1 MRFGC
6 ALMAGLSL
14 ATPALTPALA
24 QGVLDQWATI
34 TAPTD
39 KPMATRVSLDPAT
52 TALLVL
58 DLASQTCDPQ
68 QRPRCPA
75 MAQHVQPLIAHAREK
90 TWTVIY
96 TLGAASK
103 TADILPAV
111 AKLDAEPE
119 VTGPPDKFVGTGL
132 DGLLRDRGIKTVVTI
147 GAAAEGAVMETA
159 ASAVFRGFDV
169 VVPVD
174 GMVSSTLYN
183 EQYVV
188 WNLTHAPRLPE
199 HLKLSAVG
207 LID

>member
-1 MRFGC
+1 MRFGL
-6 ALMAGLSL
+6 ALMAALGI
-14 ATPALTPALA
+14 ATPAMA

-39 KPMATRVSLDPAT
+39 KPVAVRASLDPAT

-58 DLASQTCDPQ
+58 DLATQTCDPQ

-75 MAQHVQPLIAHAREK
+75 MAQFVQPLIAHAREK
-90 TWTVIY
+90 KWVVIY
-96 TLGAASK
+96 TLGGASK

-111 AKLDAEPE
+111 AKLAAEPE
-119 VTGPPDKFVGTGL
+119 VTGPPDKFVNTGL
-132 DGLLRDRGIKTVVTI
+132 EGLLRDRGIKTVVTI
-147 GAAAEGAVMETA
+147 GSAAEGAVMETA
-159 ASAVFRGFDV
+159 ASAVYRGFEV

-183 EQYVV
+183 EQYVA

>member
-1 MRFGC
+1 
-6 ALMAGLSL
+6 
-14 ATPALTPALA
+14 
-24 QGVLDQWATI
+24 VLDQWTTI
-34 TAPTD
+34 KAPMD
-39 KPMATRVSLDPAT
+39 KPSAVRVSLDPAT

-58 DLASQTCDPQ
+58 DLATQTCDPQ

-75 MAQHVQPLIAHAREK
+75 MAQFVQPLLAHAREK
-90 TWTVIY
+90 KWVVIY
-96 TLGAASK
+96 TLGSASK

-111 AKLDAEPE
+111 AKLAAEPE
-119 VTGPPDKFVGTGL
+119 VTGPPDKFVNTGL
-132 DGLLRDRGIKTVVTI
+132 EGLLRDRGIKTVVTI
-147 GAAAEGAVMETA
+147 GSAAEGAVMETA
-159 ASAVFRGFDV
+159 ASAVFRGFEV

-183 EQYVV
+183 EQYVA

>member
-1 MRFGC
+1 MRFGW
-6 ALMAGLSL
+6 ALVATLGL
-14 ATPALTPALA
+14 ATPAMA
-24 QGVLDQWATI
+24 QGVLDQWVTI

-39 KPMATRVSLDPAT
+39 KPVAVRVSLDPAT

-58 DLASQTCDPQ
+58 DLATQTCDPQ

-75 MAQHVQPLIAHAREK
+75 MAQFVQPLLAHAREK
-90 TWTVIY
+90 KWAVIY

-111 AKLDAEPE
+111 AKLAAEPE
-119 VTGPPDKFVGTGL
+119 VTGPPDKFVNTGL
-132 DGLLRDRGIKTVVTI
+132 EGLLRDRGIKTVVTI
-147 GAAAEGAVMETA
+147 GSAAEGAVMETA
-159 ASAVFRGFDV
+159 ASAVFRGFEV

-183 EQYVV
+183 EQYVA